1 MIKKNNDD
9 NEVFFANIEKSN
21 NSRQMGSSL
30 PSVHED
36 EKEVIMSRLAMSS
49 AVKQRENSN
58 DSS

>member
-49 AVKQRENSN
+49 AVKQR
-58 DSS
+58 